1 MKTKLLL
8 ICPLILLLG
17 CATVKTVRMLPGKMY
32 SLKDGTE
39 MTFAAQFSY
48 GTGILTAYNPVTSE
62 NFTGQYTGIYTDGG
76 VTQTEHTNS
85 LGFSTGTY
93 TTQTA
98 ANHAKIKGILK
109 GDKGTIITIEMDI
122 QTGDNPKGI
131 GEGTDNYGVHYQIQ
145 L

>member
-1 MKTKLLL
+1 MKTKLIL
-8 ICPLILLLG
+8 IGPLILLLS

-39 MTFAAQFSY
+39 MTFAAQLSS
-48 GTGILTAYNPVTSE
+48 GTGILTAYNPVTGE